1 MPETKG
7 RRTTSATRKVRLD
20 ALLEAAVDVAREAA
34 ETVARPGS
42 VGDHVGSRMEG
53 ERLITHY
60 FAALD
65 PGYAGWNWAVSLA
78 RVPRGKVPTVCEVD
92 LVPGDGALLAPPWV
106 PWEERL
112 QPSDVSREDVLPY
125 RGEDERLEPG
135 LEDTGDD
142 PDLPIVRELGLGRAR
157 VLSEEGRNQAVERW
171 YGSEQGPTRGRVAK
185 AQCSTC
191 GFLVKM
197 SGSLRTV
204 FGVCAN
210 EWAADDGKVV
220 SLDHTCGSHSET
232 DQPKGGPE
240 WPVRPSRI
248 NDFVVDAEP
257 MPAGWASTAE

>member
-1 MPETKG
+1 MPETRG
-7 RRTTSATRKVRLD
+7 RRAASAPRRIRPD
-20 ALLEAAVDVAREAA
+20 AVLVAAVDLAREAA

-42 VGDHVGSRMEG
+42 VGDHVGSTMQG
-53 ERLITHY
+53 ERLITHF

-65 PGYAGWNWAVSLA
+65 PGYVGWTWAVSLA

-106 PWEERL
+106 PWEQRL
-112 QPSDVSREDVLPY
+112 RPSDVTREDVLPY
-125 RGEDERLEPG
+125 RRDDERLEPG

-142 PDLPIVRELGLGRAR
+142 PDLPLVRELGLGRPR
-157 VLSEEGRNQAVERW
+157 VLSEEGRDQAVERW
-171 YGSEQGPTRGRVAK
+171 YGSEQGPARGRLPK
-185 AQCSTC
+185 EQCSTC

-197 SGSLRTV
+197 SGSFRTV

-232 DQPKGGPE
+232 DQPKDGPE

-248 NDFVVDAEP
+248 NDFVVDVEP
-257 MPAGWASTAE
+257 VPAGTATVPE